1 MSYQKFD
8 SEKSSSNSHGKF
20 DSLKLDEIYVT
31 KPTTIN
37 VYGGVKIHIDDNNE
51 ITVEGHSKLK
61 FTTDSDIEFDGKNIN
76 LQAQENV
83 LVLVNISLSRHQ
95 GLILTQNMIKV
106 DIRNNAICST

>member
-1 MSYQKFD
+1 MLK
-8 SEKSSSNSHGKF
+8 
-20 DSLKLDEIYVT
+20 SLKLDEIYVT

-83 LVLVNISLSRHQ
+83 YIGAGKHIVEQAPRIDLNPNYYES
-95 GLILTQNMIKV
+95 GYK
-106 DIRNNAICST
+106 NAKSS